1 MSDLNFDDIF
11 GDLEAENAKYFEQ
24 DKIRA
29 ENVATKGNIH
39 RGFDSAVDSL
49 QGSFYGAAGIAGD
62 ALGIDAVR
70 DWGFEGYQENQEE
83 ASLNPVDV
91 QNFTDIST
99 GNGLL
104 ETASDTGKWFA
115 GTIGQL
121 APSVAES
128 LITTVIGAAAGSA
141 TVPGVGTAAGAAAGF
156 FGRKAAVKAIDNAV
170 ETLIARN
177 IPREIAEKTV
187 KEGIIKRANVGANTG
202 MIAGTGAMEGGGM
215 WGEDAEAH
223 GVENAN
229 AGSAIG
235 LGLISGASEVVSPG
249 GMLIKR
255 IAGIKG
261 AGSEVADKV
270 ADTFLKRLG
279 TEVPSAM
286 GGEAAQE
293 VFQSFLGVLNKKIQD
308 PNIGLTDREAIFEY
322 INSGAAGAAGGLVF
336 GGVSSIAP
344 EKQTVNPDIPPS
356 VKPQLPPPPPA
367 NHTVGDVLDKHSAN
381 VAVES
386 AVARQDINAA
396 GPIIE
401 PGIEAKTVGGVL
413 GQTEGGYNGSIAT
426 ETNVGSVEASSNQ
439 VQDNGVVGTNDYNLG
454 YKEREISGLGKTGN
468 IAIQQQVAG
477 GDISRLDFY
486 IKDMAKSLYPDP
498 TKPDEPHINPDW
510 IKLKTLKDWEKETGE
525 DVKSFVSSKSAKET
539 LAAVIAGEPL
549 NEKQTQVWGYLKS
562 VAENKAM
569 VDEQGA
575 LDDIHGISG
584 NEKPLVAAGT
594 GDIPADFGASQ
605 NGSQASQNGSQASQ
619 QAIVPPTSQPIAK
632 DQSLT
637 SIYQEHGAK
646 VAIEV
651 SNAWRMGNEISID
664 EAKKLVAARSE
675 VEPGTSLATNTENAN
690 LEADDERFTDMVKV
704 LNNKGT
710 VEEIDAAYQ
719 DMAGIFTARPE
730 LAGYQDRFKAARD
743 EAAAKISPVIP
754 NAERHEVI
762 ENTDSVAH
770 GHEVNTAPSEAQA
783 EAGNYKK
790 AHVQLD
796 GLDISIENP
805 AGSTRSGKD
814 KAGKSW
820 QTEMKADYGYIKGS
834 RGYDKDHVDVFMAPG
849 YRGGTETA
857 YIVDQYNDDGSF
869 DEHKVVIGATSEADA
884 MAIYNSNYEKG
895 WTGGKSV
902 KAMPIEQF
910 KEWAKSD
917 APKAGPVKANNTPAA
932 SSVSS
937 SSGNESTVSAPSG
950 VPSIADR
957 PGGETVTAPIDK
969 FDRAG
974 RDEKYGIDFS
984 LSKIKDGFSLTEQLP
999 IGEQSTEIK
1008 ISMGGVFRG
1017 RKILNADGEWVDA
1030 KTVVQAQAG
1039 GGEIPSERMPFK
1051 PDVADRGAL
1060 LELLADIEFARASG
1074 NIAEVDRLERILLDV
1089 ASGVITAT
1097 KAYQQKVTA
1106 PEQSEASAP
1115 SGVSSSSPEIIEH
1128 VTKQGKGKTIK
1139 GIVRKDITKAEAK
1152 AIDPYTFPKD
1162 GGFFIREKYLKAGTG
1177 DNQTSDVSTV
1187 ENKPD
1192 VVPQEST
1199 SEGNSGTGSSP
1210 VDYRAIT
1217 IERLGDVGTKVQ
1229 FRKAI
1234 NQEILT
1240 IKEIDKEGK
1249 VSVGGG
1255 LFRFA
1260 NEYVKAAEPLA
1271 PTSDKID
1278 GSEAN
1283 IPENAE
1289 VKNSSIQEEVA
1300 KAKEKESTVAYGYKN
1315 PDGSYNFTE
1324 YDESRVEHAYVGNS
1338 PKVALDIINGIK
1350 RTIKNAQTKLD
1361 EGIKRGG
1368 EALTDKDRRLQENI
1382 VAVYERI
1389 LERAK
1394 KVAGEKDPIA
1404 PPAAV
1409 PAETPQLAAKTEPDR
1424 FAGNK
1429 VFTGDM
1435 VKDALARLKARQA
1448 TLNSGF
1454 NPLDAQ
1460 DMFIIGGA
1468 YFESGIRKFTDW
1480 AKEVTAAVGNDLAI
1494 YLPDVYSMIRKTP
1507 GIDTE
1512 GMSSQEEVDAA
1523 VNKEK
1528 APPKTKLQS
1537 EIVEAKTRPML
1548 EELKTLDTEIE
1559 QLYQLRECL
1568 KS

>member
-1 MSDLNFDDIF
+1 MNSTIDTELDELF
-11 GDLEAENAKYFEQ
+11 GDPVARSQKVYEL

-29 ENVATKGNIH
+29 ENVATKGNVH

-62 ALGIDAVR
+62 ALGVDAVR
-70 DWGFEGYQENQEE
+70 DWGFNGYQENQEE

-121 APSVAES
+121 APSVAEGIIS
-128 LITTVIGAAAGSA
+128 TIAGAAIGTATAG
-141 TVPGVGTAAGAAAGF
+141 PVGTAGGTLAGM
-156 FGRKAAVKAIDNAV
+156 FGRKLAVKAIDDAV
-170 ETLIARN
+170 ESYIAKGMTK
-177 IPREIAEKTV
+177 ELAEQTV
-187 KEGIIKRANVGANTG
+187 KSQVIKRAAAANVGANTG

-344 EKQTVNPDIPPS
+344 EKQTV
-356 VKPQLPPPPPA
+356 KPELPPPPPA

-413 GQTEGGYNGSIAT
+413 GTEEAVGDSPLSIIPRTDGAFAKIPIQQ
-426 ETNVGSVEASSNQ
+426 EAP
-439 VQDNGVVGTNDYNLG
+439 GTPG
-454 YKEREISGLGKTGN
+454 
-468 IAIQQQVAG
+468 QQVAG

-525 DVKSFVSSKSAKET
+525 DIKSFVSSKSAKET

-549 NEKQTQVWGYLKS
+549 NEKQAQVWGYLKS

-584 NEKPLVAAGT
+584 NEKPLAVTGT
-594 GDIPADFGASQ
+594 GDMPADFG
-605 NGSQASQNGSQASQ
+605 GE
-619 QAIVPPTSQPIAK
+619 AIVPPTSRPISK
-632 DQSLT
+632 DESLT

-646 VAIEV
+646 VASEV

-743 EAAAKISPVIP
+743 EAAAKISPAIP

-762 ENTDSVAH
+762 DNTDSVAH

-814 KAGKSW
+814 KTGKSW

-834 RGYDKDHVDVFMAPG
+834 TGYDKDHVDVFMAPG
-849 YRGGTETA
+849 YQGGTETA

-869 DEHKVVIGATSEADA
+869 DEHKVVMGATSEADA

-932 SSVSS
+932 SSVGS

-950 VPSIADR
+950 VSSSGIKPGDR
-957 PGGETVTAPIDK
+957 VQWT
-969 FDRAG
+969 
-974 RDEKYGIDFS
+974 DEYSG
-984 LSKIKDGFSLTEQLP
+984 
-999 IGEQSTEIK
+999 
-1008 ISMGGVFRG
+1008 
-1017 RKILNADGEWVDA
+1017 
-1030 KTVVQAQAG
+1030 KTVRGIAYEGWLDNTQLYL
-1039 GGEIPSERMPFK
+1039 R
-1051 PDVADRGAL
+1051 PDGAKHVTESL
-1060 LELLADIEFARASG
+1060 NSKHVKNLEPENTESKAIIEP
-1074 NIAEVDRLERILLDV
+1074 D
-1089 ASGVITAT
+1089 
-1097 KAYQQKVTA
+1097 
-1106 PEQSEASAP
+1106 SA
-1115 SGVSSSSPEIIEH
+1115 GVSSSGPEIIEH

-1162 GGFFIREKYLKAGTG
+1162 GGFFIREKYLKAETG
-1177 DNQTSDVSTV
+1177 STEKTAEAPDVSTA

-1199 SEGNSGTGSSP
+1199 SEGISNSGTGSSP
-1210 VDYRAIT
+1210 PSTDTTPANETIPERPIEDFTLESAQELYAQLKEKEQEQGTVVDDRLISRMKQLNVLIKQLQADKDSLTVPGSDKNTAVPEVPPTESEPASWKEKT
-1217 IERLGDVGTKVQ
+1217 IRDLGDIGTKVQ
-1229 FRKAI
+1229 YAKSQNKGIYEIKA
-1234 NQEILT
+1234 
-1240 IKEIDKEGK
+1240 IDKEGM
-1249 VSVGGG
+1249 VS
-1255 LFRFA
+1255 
-1260 NEYVKAAEPLA
+1260 
-1271 PTSDKID
+1271 ID
-1278 GSEAN
+1278 GKTFVF
-1283 IPENAE
+1283 PTYFKKAE
-1289 VKNSSIQEEVA
+1289 VKKSPIQEEVA

-1315 PDGSYNFTE
+1315 PDGSYHFTE
-1324 YDESRVEHAYVGNS
+1324 YDEGRIENTYVGDS
-1338 PKVALDIINGIK
+1338 PKVALDIIDGIE

-1361 EGIKRGG
+1361 KGVKRGG

-1382 VAVYERI
+1382 VAVNERI

-1394 KVAGEKDPIA
+1394 KVAGEKETVA

-1507 GIDTE
+1507 GIDTD

-1548 EELKTLDTEIE
+1548 EELKTLDAEIE
-1559 QLYQLRECL
+1559 ELYKLRSCL
-1568 KS
+1568 ES